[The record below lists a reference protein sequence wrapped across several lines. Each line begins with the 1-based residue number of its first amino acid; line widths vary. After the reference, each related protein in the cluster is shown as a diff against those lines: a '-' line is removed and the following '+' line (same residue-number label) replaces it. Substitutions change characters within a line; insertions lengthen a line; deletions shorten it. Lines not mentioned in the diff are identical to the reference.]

1 VTGYYVMLGR
11 LVSSILSDQWTCFV
25 LATIGILI
33 VMTIATRSWR
43 LALAAL
49 VPNAIPVF
57 LVLGA
62 MGWLGMT
69 VNMGAAM
76 IAAVSMGLSIDS
88 SIHYLLHMRRQMD
101 NGRSAGAAMRSS
113 QEDVGLALVLATIAL
128 IAGFL
133 SLCFSQFV
141 PTIVFG
147 VLVSLTMLGG
157 LLGNLIVLP
166 LLISN
171 SKDIAVD

>member
-1 VTGYYVMLGR
+1 
-11 LVSSILSDQWTCFV
+11 
-25 LATIGILI
+25 
-33 VMTIATRSWR
+33 
-43 LALAAL
+43 
-49 VPNAIPVF
+49 
-57 LVLGA
+57 
-62 MGWLGMT
+62 MT

-88 SIHYLLHMRRQMD
+88 SIHYLLHMRRQIDGGLSEME
-101 NGRSAGAAMRSS
+101 AMRGA
-113 QEDVGLALVLATIAL
+113 QEDVGLALVLATAAL

-133 SLCFSQFV
+133 SLSTSQFV

-166 LLISN
+166 LLIAPRRSGG
-171 SKDIAVD
+171 